1 MAYKKFTDLFSGIA
15 GTPALKQS
23 LEQRVKTYAD
33 TFEKWVDAFDR
44 VCPMRSIIDIDNQN
58 MLPRADEI
66 IRIAEQI
73 GSIQSAAD
81 DAPQAIEHVDAI
93 IREISAIATTVHAA
107 VDQQNSAVAS
117 IAEGVSRALGE
128 ARIGAEA
135 MSRVADV
142 TADVRST
149 ASGIKD
155 LADSLTLEAEG
166 PGSPGPPIPQ
176 RRPGSLVLLQGL
188 QSGPR

>member
-15 GTPALKQS
+15 GTPAPKQS

-44 VCPMRSIIDIDNQN
+44 VHPMRSIIDIDNQN

-81 DAPQAIEHVDAI
+81 DPPPAIEQVDAI
-93 IREISAIATTVHAA
+93 IREMSAIVTTVHAA

-142 TADVRST
+142 TADARSM

-155 LADSLTLEAEG
+155 LADSLARG
-166 PGSPGPPIPQ
+166 
-176 RRPGSLVLLQGL
+176 RRPWK
-188 QSGPR
+188 PRSANSSAASRQPS

>member
-15 GTPALKQS
+15 GTPAPKQS

-33 TFEKWVDAFDR
+33 TFEKCVDAFDR
-44 VCPMRSIIDIDNQN
+44 VRPMRSIIDIDNQN

-66 IRIAEQI
+66 IRITEQI

-81 DAPQAIEHVDAI
+81 DAPQAIEQVDAI

-107 VDQQNSAVAS
+107 VDQQNSAVVS

>member
-44 VCPMRSIIDIDNQN
+44 VRPMRSIIDIDNQN

-66 IRIAEQI
+66 IRITEQI

-81 DAPQAIEHVDAI
+81 DAPQAIEQVDAI

-176 RRPGSLVLLQGL
+176 QRPGSLVLLQGL

>member
-1 MAYKKFTDLFSGIA
+1 
-15 GTPALKQS
+15 
-23 LEQRVKTYAD
+23 
-33 TFEKWVDAFDR
+33 
-44 VCPMRSIIDIDNQN
+44 

-81 DAPQAIEHVDAI
+81 DAPQAIEQMD
-93 IREISAIATTVHAA
+93 SAIATTVHAA

-135 MSRVADV
+135 MSRAADV

-176 RRPGSLVLLQGL
+176 QRPGSLVLLQGL

>member
-44 VCPMRSIIDIDNQN
+44 VGPMRSIIDIDNQN

-81 DAPQAIEHVDAI
+81 DAPQAIEQVDAI

-135 MSRVADV
+135 MSRAADV

>member
-81 DAPQAIEHVDAI
+81 DAHRQLNRWTPL
-93 IREISAIATTVHAA
+93 SAKYR
-107 VDQQNSAVAS
+107 Q
-117 IAEGVSRALGE
+117 L
-128 ARIGAEA
+128 
-135 MSRVADV
+135 
-142 TADVRST
+142 
-149 ASGIKD
+149 
-155 LADSLTLEAEG
+155 
-166 PGSPGPPIPQ
+166 PQ
-176 RRPGSLVLLQGL
+176 RSMRPSISRIRRWPPSRKA
-188 QSGPR
+188 QSRFG

>member
-1 MAYKKFTDLFSGIA
+1 EYKKFTDLFSGIA

-44 VCPMRSIIDIDNQN
+44 ARPMRSIIDIDNQN

-81 DAPQAIEHVDAI
+81 DAPQAIEQVDAI
-93 IREISAIATTVHAA
+93 IREISAIAATVHAA
-107 VDQQNSAVAS
+107 VDQHNSAVDS
-117 IAEGVSRALGE
+117 IAESHVAFCARPAMGV
-128 ARIGAEA
+128 
-135 MSRVADV
+135 
-142 TADVRST
+142 
-149 ASGIKD
+149 
-155 LADSLTLEAEG
+155 
-166 PGSPGPPIPQ
+166 
-176 RRPGSLVLLQGL
+176 
-188 QSGPR
+188 